1 MKTLFLRI
9 ADLSA
14 NDVRQ
19 IEMFLRFAGRTPQFQ
34 WTATAGNLVDL
45 ELASLAQE
53 GHSGNPSTPMPD
65 DGVPRAWILDR
76 GQQAPGRDAFVLRRP
91 LQMDGFEALLRTR
104 ELEIGRDAGAAPA
117 AAAAVRADG
126 ASAPFVDD
134 DRTVYRLLKWPAP
147 DLLRGKPT
155 FVRAL
160 GFLSTRALTLKRLA
174 ALTGVGEAACRE
186 LLMQLDQRRLLIR
199 NEHFDASASVADI
212 VGTPSRSAAGVR
224 PGESA
229 NAGLFS
235 RLRKRLGLG

>member
-9 ADLSA
+9 ADLPA

-19 IEMFLRFAGRTPQFQ
+19 IEVFLRFAGRTPQFQ

-45 ELASLAQE
+45 QLVSLAQD
-53 GHSGNPSTPMPD
+53 GDATATPALD
-65 DGVPRAWILDR
+65 DGVSRAWILDR
-76 GQQAPGRDAFVLRRP
+76 GQQAPDRDSFVLRRP

-104 ELEIGRDAGAAPA
+104 ELEIAREPA
-117 AAAAVRADG
+117 ASPVRAG
-126 ASAPFVDD
+126 TASTPFVDD
-134 DRTVYRLLKWPAP
+134 DRTIYRLFKWPAP
-147 DLLRGKPT
+147 DLLRGRPAV
-155 FVRAL
+155 VRAL

-174 ALTGVGEAACRE
+174 ALTGMGEAACRE
-186 LLMQLDQRRLLIR
+186 LLAQLDQRRLLIR

-212 VGTPSRSAAGVR
+212 VGAPSRFGARTR

>member
-1 MKTLFLRI
+1 MKTLFLRM
-9 ADLSA
+9 ADLPA

-19 IEMFLRFAGRTPQFQ
+19 LEVFLRFAGRTPQFQ
-34 WTATAGNLVDL
+34 WTATGGNIVDL
-45 ELASLAQE
+45 ELASLPQE
-53 GHSGNPSTPMPD
+53 AHPGSLAPSPPD
-65 DGVPRAWILDR
+65 DDVPRAWILDR
-76 GQQAPGRDAFVLRRP
+76 GQRAPGRDAFVLRRP

-104 ELEIGRDAGAAPA
+104 ELEIARGAGAAPA
-117 AAAAVRADG
+117 AACVRAGG
-126 ASAPFVDD
+126 ASAPVADD
-134 DRTVYRLLKWPAP
+134 GRTVYRLLKWPAP
-147 DLLRGKPT
+147 DLLRGKPA

-174 ALTGVGEAACRE
+174 ALSGVDEAACRE
-186 LLMQLDQRRLLIR
+186 LLAQLDQRRLLIR

-212 VGTPSRSAAGVR
+212 VGASSRFAGGKR

>member
-1 MKTLFLRI
+1 VKTLFLRI
-9 ADLSA
+9 ADLPA

-19 IEMFLRFAGRTPQFQ
+19 IELFLRFAGRTPQFQ

-45 ELASLAQE
+45 QLMSLPQDGDARAVAA
-53 GHSGNPSTPMPD
+53 PAPD
-65 DGVPRAWILDR
+65 DGVSRAWILDR
-76 GQQAPGRDAFVLRRP
+76 GQQAPDRDSFVLRRP

-104 ELEIGRDAGAAPA
+104 EFEIARDPGASPA
-117 AAAAVRADG
+117 AAPVRAG
-126 ASAPFVDD
+126 TSNAPFVDD
-134 DRTVYRLLKWPAP
+134 DRTIYRLLKWPTP
-147 DLLRGKPT
+147 DLLRGKPA
-155 FVRAL
+155 FIRAL

-174 ALTGVGEAACRE
+174 ALTGMDEAACRE
-186 LLMQLDQRRLLIR
+186 LLAQLDQRRLLIR

-212 VGTPSRSAAGVR
+212 VGAPSRFGARTR